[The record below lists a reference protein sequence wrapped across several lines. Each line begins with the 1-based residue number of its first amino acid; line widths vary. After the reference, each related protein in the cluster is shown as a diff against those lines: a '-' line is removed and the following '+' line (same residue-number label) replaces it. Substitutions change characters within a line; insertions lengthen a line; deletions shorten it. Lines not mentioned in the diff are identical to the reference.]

1 MLGKDSVIE
10 GKNKENRGP
19 IVLHSSKNYKMR
31 KTNYLIF
38 FMILLSEGKFP
49 TLHLDSSLS

>member
-19 IVLHSSKNYKMR
+19 IVLHSSKDYKMR